1 MIGFPDLVGLIGV
14 LLILVAYAA
23 AALGRLDPTKW
34 PALTLNLVGA
44 GLILFSLA
52 YDPNIAAIAM
62 EAAWAL
68 IALFGLLR
76 VALRRRSGGGPA

>member
-1 MIGFPDLVGLIGV
+1 LIGLPDLVGLIGV

-23 AALGRLDPTKW
+23 AALGRLDPTTW

>member
-1 MIGFPDLVGLIGV
+1 MISLPDLVGLIGV
-14 LLILVAYAA
+14 LFILLAYAA
-23 AALGRLDPTKW
+23 AALGRRDPTRP

-52 YDPNIAAIAM
+52 YAPNLSAIVM

-68 IALFGLLR
+68 IALIGLIR
-76 VALRRRSGGGPA
+76 VAVRRTAA